1 MTERKVYRPEE
12 KMKIVIEG
20 LSGTIQIS
28 ELCRKYGIKP
38 GRFYSWKEK
47 LIRSSGIFDDRG
59 RKEIPANKRIG
70 DMQAEITRLK
80 DTIVE
85 DTENTWHIK
94 GMVLQASLL
103 LTTA

>member
-38 GRFYSWKEK
+38 ARFYSWKEK

-80 DTIVE
+80 DTIAE
-85 DTENTWHIK
+85 IASENLELKKNLDAT
-94 GMVLQASLL
+94 G
-103 LTTA
+103 